1 MMNRNHV
8 APSLNKPANRF
19 AGQSVIANL
28 LLITL
33 WLWLFQPVLAYFR
46 LILTQED
53 FRTNQLVLLGIL
65 LLLGWQIYQQR
76 LRPRLDAPLRWRPV
90 PLLLVL
96 STAVAFLLTERYLDI
111 NMLSALLFGLGSYGL
126 AGLWL
131 PAEKWRHG
139 LPAAL
144 LLIGALPFGTHLQT
158 FVGYPMR
165 LATAALVRD
174 GLHLMGIGSVGVDTI
189 LVFENGVSKID
200 LPCSGVQSLWTGLLF
215 LLAAT
220 WLEQKR
226 LGLKWLL
233 TAVFLLLL
241 LFLTNFL
248 RVAILV
254 LVGEVAQWRLLAEML
269 HVPLG
274 VLGFVLACGGTL
286 LLLRYFVPF
295 ISHAPA
301 LPATTPTLAP
311 RWLRPALLL
320 ALLAFGLLYTAR
332 PVTGLT
338 GTAVPLTLPLELQLT
353 PEPLKPDEQAWLE
366 KDGADT
372 AVRYRF
378 NWRGHTGS
386 MILITSH
393 TWRAHHRPER
403 CFEVYGLTLHDS
415 RPHLVTPDFPLRYVL
430 LGDTADAPR
439 VSAAYWFQ
447 SATQTTDDYATR
459 IWADAQLQR
468 EPWVLVSILFDSHL
482 PAHHP
487 DTEELYHAL
496 HTAVGTTIE

>member
-1 MMNRNHV
+1 MHKSN
-8 APSLNKPANRF
+8 
-19 AGQSVIANL
+19 QTANL
-28 LLITL
+28 STPFDHPNWLNIVTNALLISL
-33 WLWLFQPVLAYFR
+33 WLWLFAPVLGYFR

-65 LLLGWQIYQQR
+65 LLLGWQIYQQQF
-76 LRPRLDAPLRWRPV
+76 RPRLDAPWQWRPL
-90 PLLLVL
+90 PLFLVL
-96 STAVAFLLTERYLDI
+96 ATAVAFLLTERYLDI

-131 PAEKWRHG
+131 PAEKWRQG

-174 GLHLMGIGSVGVDTI
+174 GLHLLGIGSVGVDTI

-226 LGLKWLL
+226 LGGRWLF
-233 TAVFLLLL
+233 TAVVLLLL

-254 LVGEVAQWRLLAEML
+254 MVGEVAQWRLLAEML

-274 VLGFVLACGGTL
+274 VLGFVLACGGAL
-286 LLLRYFVPF
+286 LLLRYLV
-295 ISHAPA
+295 
-301 LPATTPTLAP
+301 PTLASTPPVSTPPASAAP

-320 ALLAFGLLYTAR
+320 ALLGFGLLYTAR

-338 GTAVPLTLPLELQLT
+338 GTAVPLTLPAELHLT

-386 MILITSH
+386 MILISSH

-430 LGDTADAPR
+430 LGDTATQPR

-468 EPWVLVSILFDSHL
+468 EKWMLVSILFDTHL

-487 DTEELYHAL
+487 DTEALYQAL
-496 HTAVGTTIE
+496 HTAVGTTLE

>member
-1 MMNRNHV
+1 MSKQTQEV
-8 APSLNKPANRF
+8 ASQTTLNWAGLTANT
-19 AGQSVIANL
+19 
-28 LLITL
+28 LLIVL
-33 WLWLFQPVLAYFR
+33 WLWLFAPVLGYFR

-76 LRPRLDAPLRWRPV
+76 LRPRLDVPLHWRPV
-90 PLLLVL
+90 PLGLVL

-111 NMLSALLFGLGSYGL
+111 NMLSALFFGLGSYGL
-126 AGLWL
+126 IGLWL
-131 PAEKWRHG
+131 PAEKWRNG

-174 GLHLMGIGSVGVDTI
+174 GFHLMGIGSVGVDTI

-226 LGLKWLL
+226 LGVKWLF
-233 TAVFLLLL
+233 TAVVLFFL

-274 VLGFVLACGGTL
+274 VLGFVLACGGAL
-286 LLLRYFVPF
+286 LLLRYLVPLL
-295 ISHAPA
+295 APLA
-301 LPATTPTLAP
+301 SNPMLAPTAP

-320 ALLAFGLLYTAR
+320 ALLGFGLLYTAR

-338 GTAVPLTLPLELQLT
+338 GTAVPLTLPAELHLT

-378 NWRGHTGS
+378 DWRGHTGS
-386 MILITSH
+386 MILISSH

-468 EPWVLVSILFDSHL
+468 EPWVLVSILFDTHL
-482 PAHHP
+482 PAHHR
-487 DTEELYHAL
+487 DTEELYQAL
-496 HTAVGTTIE
+496 HTAVGITLE